1 LSGPLASILVPGLFG
16 AELFDEGQALSLH
29 ADEERA
35 VAGAADKRRRDFAL
49 GRTCAHAALALLN
62 RDAGPITRASD
73 GAPAWPAGIVGSITH
88 TQGYGAA
95 VVAVAADFAGLGVD
109 AERIG
114 GVTQDLWPRLFGTSE
129 RDDLSRQPDPARLA
143 TTLFS
148 AKEACHKAGR
158 ERVLRFH
165 DLHVTPG
172 ENHFTAQRGAEM
184 FAGRSAVHDDLVVT
198 IAWQRWS
205 KVLSDGIGAAHP
217 STGSG

>member
-1 LSGPLASILVPGLFG
+1 LSGLLASILVPGLFG

-49 GRTCAHAALALLN
+49 GRTCAHAALTQLN
-62 RDAGPITRASD
+62 RDTGPLARASD
-73 GAPAWPAGIVGSITH
+73 GAPIWPAGIAGSITH

-95 VVAVAADFAGLGVD
+95 VVAAAADFAGLGVD

-129 RDDLSRQPDPARLA
+129 RDDLSRQPDRSRLA
-143 TTLFS
+143 TILFS

-158 ERVLRFH
+158 ARVLHFH
-165 DLHVTPG
+165 DLHVTVC
-172 ENHFTAQRGAEM
+172 ENNFTARRDAEA
-184 FAGRSAVHDDLVVT
+184 FEGRCAVKDGLVLTV
-198 IAWQRWS
+198 AWRR
-205 KVLSDGIGAAHP
+205 
-217 STGSG
+217 